1 MFSCRGQ
8 VGTCGPSL
16 KPAHPLVGRLAV
28 FILETHWGAWVLC
41 RWPSLDK
48 GQAQELPVFLSSAGD
63 KSQCLQRY
71 RGWGSLSLT
80 ASLAARGVWCPAQ
93 AASFAC
99 RVLKTSSSEL

>member
-1 MFSCRGQ
+1 M
-8 VGTCGPSL
+8 
-16 KPAHPLVGRLAV
+16 
-28 FILETHWGAWVLC
+28 
-41 RWPSLDK
+41 
-48 GQAQELPVFLSSAGD
+48 FLSSAGD

-99 RVLKTSSSEL
+99 RVLKTSSSELLFSSCSRPSSLSCETRETPSLAACIPVHHPRLPSPSPPCSPVG